1 VLHSDFGLGCQLT
14 AERRYRVSGQA
25 GTKGYQAPE
34 VLQNAH
40 YGCEVDV
47 FSYGIVIYELVHNQ
61 RPWRSGIGNGGGGGD
76 NDEENAADIL
86 ARFKDL
92 PLSSKLSPALASFL
106 RAVLTPDW
114 RQRIGCAPKKVAADG
129 SYSSADQRV
138 DWGQMKSHEFF
149 AGIDWDMLYAKKV
162 PPPFVPDNSRA
173 NCSPEADL
181 ADQLL
186 DHKPRKIT
194 EEQQKNFEGWAFNT
208 DLGTLPKPAAN
219 AAASGGG
226 ADASTTAAGGAG
238 SSGSNGVAA
247 AAAPGHD
254 QKQPTRPSPSPSP
267 SPSPGQTAA
276 AGSDGAGA
284 AASGGGGRN
293 SRRTTPLV
301 TAPVIVAPAPVHV
314 HAAPAATEPVEAE
327 A

>member
-1 VLHSDFGLGCQLT
+1 MSVCVLHSDFGLGCQLT

-173 NCSPEADL
+173 NCSP
-181 ADQLL
+181 
-186 DHKPRKIT
+186 KPTSPTSSSTTSPGKSRRNNRK
-194 EEQQKNFEGWAFNT
+194 
-208 DLGTLPKPAAN
+208 TLKGGRSTPIWERYPSLPPTPQPAAVVQTHRPQLQ
-219 AAASGGG
+219 AALAHPVPM
-226 ADASTTAAGGAG
+226 AWQRRRRLATTR
-238 SSGSNGVAA
+238 SNRRVL
-247 AAAPGHD
+247 PLLLLL
-254 QKQPTRPSPSPSP
+254 PRRPVRQQQQ
-267 SPSPGQTAA
+267 G
-276 AGSDGAGA
+276 
-284 AASGGGGRN
+284 
-293 SRRTTPLV
+293 V
-301 TAPVIVAPAPVHV
+301 TAPVRQHREEEDATVAARRRW
-314 HAAPAATEPVEAE
+314 
-327 A
+327 